1 MNVLTYGLTV
11 TGIGLLIVF
20 VGLGIL
26 IGLLTLMATIFKA
39 IDKKKA
45 RRKER
50 LLNAVAQEPPAEIEP
65 EETADDAQSVSSDEL
80 IAVIA
85 AAIVAYDGGSKNL
98 VVKSVRRVNG
108 WKNAARSEQVY
119 KF

>member
-1 MNVLTYGLTV
+1 MNVLAYGLTV
-11 TGIGLLIVF
+11 TGIGLFFVF

-26 IGLLTLMATIFKA
+26 IGLLMLMAEIFKS
-39 IDKKKA
+39 IDKKKVPQQV
-45 RRKER
+45 ETI
-50 LLNAVAQEPPAEIEP
+50 NSVAQAPAAEVEFADEEP
-65 EETADDAQSVSSDEL
+65 EMSPDEL

-85 AAIVAYDGGSKNL
+85 AAIAAYDGGSKNL
-98 VVKSVRRVNG
+98 VVKSVRRVSG

>member
-1 MNVLTYGLTV
+1 M
-11 TGIGLLIVF
+11 
-20 VGLGIL
+20 
-26 IGLLTLMATIFKA
+26 
-39 IDKKKA
+39 
-45 RRKER
+45 
-50 LLNAVAQEPPAEIEP
+50 
-65 EETADDAQSVSSDEL
+65 DDAQDVGTDEL

-85 AAIVAYDGGSKNL
+85 AAIAAYDGGSRNL

>member
-26 IGLLTLMATIFKA
+26 IGLLMLMAVIFKA

-45 RRKER
+45 ARK
-50 LLNAVAQEPPAEIEP
+50 AE
-65 EETADDAQSVSSDEL
+65 EL

-85 AAIVAYDGGSKNL
+85 AAIAAYDGGSKNL